1 MSRRPIGT
9 ISIGAI
15 ITIFGI
21 TYALYL
27 AQIIRDTEIIPVILT
42 FSGLWLLILAILRV
56 FSPEKY
62 ELGPFSTAWWGSIIL
77 FGGIL
82 WFLSVRE
89 FFTAPTVWAV
99 FAVAFGLFVV
109 VAGIREWMT
118 KSKKT

>member
-15 ITIFGI
+15 ITILGVS
-21 TYALYL
+21 YALYL
-27 AQIIRDTEIIPVILT
+27 AQIIKDLEIIPVVL
-42 FSGLWLLILAILRV
+42 SLCGLWLLILAILRV

-77 FGGIL
+77 FGGVL

-89 FFTAPTVWAV
+89 FFTGPTVWAV
-99 FAVAFGLFVV
+99 FAVAFGLFVI
-109 VAGIREWMT
+109 VAGIREWMARA
-118 KSKKT
+118 KKT